1 MTQKLLLIEEDRQL
15 LSLIGDFLTN
25 LGYKVH
31 RAQEFDEAEAL
42 IKNCHYAVIITG
54 TQLTQFGAPDHS
66 LVARIE
72 ALTPRP
78 RVIYMEETPPRENVT
93 LTAND
98 GPILVVEK
106 PVSLLRLGKLMREIV
121 SA

>member
-1 MTQKLLLIEEDRQL
+1 MTQKVLLIEEDRQL

-25 LGYKVH
+25 LGYEVH

-42 IKNCHYAVIITG
+42 IKNYRYAIIITG

-72 ALTPRP
+72 TLVPRP
-78 RVIYMEETPPRENVT
+78 RIVYMEETLPRPSDALSASDGST
-93 LTAND
+93 LV
-98 GPILVVEK
+98 IEK
-106 PVSLLRLGKLMREIV
+106 PVSLLRLGKLMRELV
-121 SA
+121 SG

>member
-25 LGYKVH
+25 LGYEVH

-42 IKNCHYAVIITG
+42 IKNYHYAIIITG
-54 TQLTQFGAPDHS
+54 TQLAQFGAPDHS

-72 ALTPRP
+72 ALVPRP
-78 RVIYMEETPPRENVT
+78 RIIYMKETLPRPNATSSE
-93 LTAND
+93 ND
-98 GPILVVEK
+98 GPELVVEK
-106 PVSLLRLGKLMREIV
+106 PVSLLRLGKLMRELV

>member
-1 MTQKLLLIEEDRQL
+1 MIEEDRQL

-25 LGYKVH
+25 LGYEVH

-42 IKNCHYAVIITG
+42 IKNYRYAIIITG

-72 ALTPRP
+72 TLVPRP
-78 RVIYMEETPPRENVT
+78 RIVYMEETLPRPSDALSASDGST
-93 LTAND
+93 LV
-98 GPILVVEK
+98 IEK
-106 PVSLLRLGKLMREIV
+106 PVSLLRLGKLMRELV
-121 SA
+121 SG